1 MLIREK
7 TIQSL
12 KDNQIK
18 KYGEIK
24 IQELP
29 FVRNINLRFDPN
41 NQDYMSLCSKILEN
55 IIPIKPNTYIK
66 NEKLSIIWLGPNEW
80 LIVSNDENDLCEKL
94 NDQIGDLETSV
105 TDVSEN
111 RTIIRVSG
119 KKINILLSKFLVL
132 DLEKNLST
140 TGLCAQTL
148 FVKVPALLLRHNNN
162 EVPEVDIFV
171 NRSYSKYIYDLLV
184 DGTKNLDF

>member
-29 FVRNINLRFDPN
+29 FVRKINLRFDPN

-119 KKINILLSKFLVL
+119 KKINILLSKSFA
-132 DLEKNLST
+132 E
-140 TGLCAQTL
+140 
-148 FVKVPALLLRHNNN
+148 
-162 EVPEVDIFV
+162 
-171 NRSYSKYIYDLLV
+171 
-184 DGTKNLDF
+184 